1 MASQEDFDNLKKSI
15 ESLKSPVDLILES
28 MADMFEE
35 AESLNRSFIQGRT
48 RLDEMA
54 DAVAR
59 SAAGVIR
66 LGGDAAAASR
76 TMAEIAEGSKR
87 NVIATE
93 EQVSKLFAASTLL
106 ETSSSTLVD
115 NFASVGIEASQI
127 GTNLESSIDY
137 IQSVGLNAKEVMGD
151 VNANMSQMNR
161 YQFEG
166 GVQGLSKMAAQAS
179 MLRFDMKE
187 TFAFAEKVLT
197 PEGAIE
203 TAAGLQRLGVSIGNL
218 TDPFALMNQS
228 LTDPSGLQDSIIKAA
243 KQFTEFDEKTQSFKI
258 NPQGVLMLREIETEA
273 GLSAG
278 SLSKAALAAADLDK
292 RISAISPE
300 IQFEKE
306 EDKQLLANMATMKD
320 GQYVVQLKND
330 QTGIIEQKKL
340 SDLTQDEFDKLKEI
354 QENRPKTLEDI
365 SISQLGVLEN
375 IDASLKSNLAKG
387 TFGVSATPLIRENLT
402 GADRIVGA
410 LAKAV
415 DKSVPESAEI
425 TKSVTGAIDKMRNLF
440 IEKDS
445 GKISNQDFSE
455 KIKVLE
461 ESVINQAKGLGG
473 KGLDALEDILQTA
486 SKNIKG
492 NSGIEKEFRA
502 FANETLGALGQPINA
517 SAQAV
522 KERAQAKPL
531 SESNVLGE
539 TLQSKA
545 SSKQIETTQP
555 KTTNVTNNVTG
566 NIKITIDGPVGA
578 NGLTQQQLTQIF
590 NSEGFKQYVTNLGKD
605 TKGSGVTSY
614 Q

>member
-1 MASQEDFDNLKKSI
+1 MASQEDFENLKKSI
-15 ESLKSPVDLILES
+15 EGIGKPIDRILES
-28 MADMFEE
+28 MGDMFEQ
-35 AESLNRSFIQGRT
+35 AEELNKAFLQGRT
-48 RLDEMA
+48 RMDEMA

-93 EQVSKLFAASTLL
+93 EQVSKLYAATTILGG
-106 ETSSSTLVD
+106 TSKDLVN
-115 NFASVGIEASQI
+115 NFAEVGIEASQI
-127 GTNLESSIDY
+127 GTNLESSIEY
-137 IQSVGLNAKEVMGD
+137 IQSVGLNAKDVMGD
-151 VNANMSQMNR
+151 VNENMSKMNR

-166 GVQGLSKMAAQAS
+166 GVQGMAKMAAQAS
-179 MLRFDMKE
+179 MLRFDMQE
-187 TFAFAEKVLT
+187 TFNFAEKVLT

-243 KQFTEFDEKTQSFKI
+243 KQFTEFDEKTKTFKI
-258 NPQGVLMLREIETEA
+258 NPQGVLMLREIEQEA
-273 GLSAG
+273 GMSAG

-340 SDLTQDEFDKLKEI
+340 SDLTQDEFNKLKEI

-375 IDASLKSNLAKG
+375 MDASLRANLAKG
-387 TFGVSATPLIRENLT
+387 TFGVAATPVIRENLM
-402 GADRIVGA
+402 GADRIMGA

-415 DKSVPESAEI
+415 DKTVPESAEV
-425 TKSVTGAIDKMRNLF
+425 TKSVTGAIDKMRALF
-440 IEKDS
+440 VEKDA
-445 GKISNQDFSE
+445 GKLSQDDFAK
-455 KIKVLE
+455 KIK
-461 ESVINQAKGLGG
+461 
-473 KGLDALEDILQTA
+473 ALEDGILKQAGTLGDKGMEA
-486 SKNIKG
+486 LKDVLEITSKNVKG
-492 NSGIEKEFRA
+492 SSGIEKEFRTY
-502 FANETLGALGQPINA
+502 ANEVLNA
-517 SAQAV
+517 VGRPTAAAEAV
-522 KERAQAKPL
+522 KERANVKPI
-531 SESNVLGE
+531 SDAQILGE
-539 TLQSKA
+539 TIQSKMA
-545 SSKQIETTQP
+545 SKQIETTQP

-566 NIKITIDGPVGA
+566 SIKITIDGPVGA

-590 NSEGFKQYVTNLGKD
+590 NSEGFKQYVATLGKD
-605 TKGSGVTSY
+605 TKGSGVISY

>member
-1 MASQEDFDNLKKSI
+1 MASQEDFENLKKSI
-15 ESLKSPVDLILES
+15 EGIGKPIDRILES
-28 MADMFEE
+28 MGDMFEQ
-35 AESLNRSFIQGRT
+35 AEELNKAFLQGRT
-48 RLDEMA
+48 RMDEMA

-66 LGGDAAAASR
+66 LGGDAASAAT
-76 TMAEIAEGSKR
+76 TMAKIAEGSKR

-93 EQVSKLFAASTLL
+93 EQVSKLYAASKILGT
-106 ETSSSTLVD
+106 ESEVLVE
-115 NFASVGIEASQI
+115 NFANVGIEASQI
-127 GTNLESSIDY
+127 GTNLESSIEY
-137 IQSVGLNAKEVMGD
+137 IQSVGLNAKDVMGD

-166 GVQGLSKMAAQAS
+166 GVQGIAKMAAQAS
-179 MLRFDMKE
+179 MLRFDMQE
-187 TFAFAEKVLT
+187 TFNFAEKVLT

-258 NPQGVLMLREIETEA
+258 NPQGVLTLRNIEQEA
-273 GLSAG
+273 GLTTG

-340 SDLTQDEFDKLKEI
+340 SDLTQDEFNKLKEI

-375 IDASLKSNLAKG
+375 IDASLRANLAKG
-387 TFGVSATPLIRENLT
+387 TFGVAATPVIRENLM
-402 GADRIVGA
+402 GADRIMGA

-415 DKSVPESAEI
+415 DKTVPESAEI
-425 TKSVTGAIDKMRNLF
+425 TKSVTGAIDKMRALF
-440 IEKDS
+440 VEKDA
-445 GKISNQDFSE
+445 GKLSQDDFAK
-455 KIKVLE
+455 KIK
-461 ESVINQAKGLGG
+461 
-473 KGLDALEDILQTA
+473 ALEDGILKQAGTLGDKGMEA
-486 SKNIKG
+486 LKDVLEITSKNVKG
-492 NSGIEKEFRA
+492 SSGIEKEFRTY
-502 FANETLGALGQPINA
+502 ANEVLNA
-517 SAQAV
+517 VGRPTAAAEAV
-522 KERAQAKPL
+522 KERANVKPI
-531 SESNVLGE
+531 SDAQILGE
-539 TLQSKA
+539 TIQSKMA
-545 SSKQIETTQP
+545 SKQIETTQP

-566 NIKITIDGPVGA
+566 SIKITIDGPVGA

-590 NSEGFKQYVTNLGKD
+590 NSEGFKQYVATLGKD
-605 TKGSGVTSY
+605 TKGSGVISY

>member
-1 MASQEDFDNLKKSI
+1 MASQEDFENLKKSI
-15 ESLKSPVDLILES
+15 EGIGKPIDRILES
-28 MADMFEE
+28 MGDMFEQ
-35 AESLNRSFIQGRT
+35 AEELNKAFLQGRT
-48 RLDEMA
+48 RMDEMA

-93 EQVSKLFAASTLL
+93 EQVSKLYAATTILGG
-106 ETSSSTLVD
+106 TSKDLVT
-115 NFASVGIEASQI
+115 NFAEVGIEASQI
-127 GTNLESSIDY
+127 GTNLESSIEY
-137 IQSVGLNAKEVMGD
+137 IQSVGLNAKDVMGD
-151 VNANMSQMNR
+151 VNENMSKMNR

-166 GVQGLSKMAAQAS
+166 GVQGMAKMAAQAS
-179 MLRFDMKE
+179 MLRFDMQE
-187 TFAFAEKVLT
+187 TFNFAEKVLT

-243 KQFTEFDEKTQSFKI
+243 KQFTEFDEKTKTFKI
-258 NPQGVLMLREIETEA
+258 NPQGVLMLREIEQEA
-273 GLSAG
+273 GMSAG
-278 SLSKAALAAADLDK
+278 SLSKAALAAADWDK

-340 SDLTQDEFDKLKEI
+340 SDLTQDEFNKLKEI

-375 IDASLKSNLAKG
+375 MDASLRANLAKG
-387 TFGVSATPLIRENLT
+387 TFGVAATPVIRENLM
-402 GADRIVGA
+402 GADRIMGA

-415 DKSVPESAEI
+415 DKTVPESAEV
-425 TKSVTGAIDKMRNLF
+425 TKSVTGAIDKMRALF
-440 IEKDS
+440 VEKDA
-445 GKISNQDFSE
+445 GKLSQDDFAK
-455 KIKVLE
+455 KIK
-461 ESVINQAKGLGG
+461 
-473 KGLDALEDILQTA
+473 ALEDGILKQAGTLGDKGMEA
-486 SKNIKG
+486 LKDVLEITSKNVKG
-492 NSGIEKEFRA
+492 SSGIEKEFRTY
-502 FANETLGALGQPINA
+502 ANEVLNA
-517 SAQAV
+517 VGRPTAAAEAV
-522 KERAQAKPL
+522 KERANVKPI
-531 SESNVLGE
+531 SDAQILGE
-539 TLQSKA
+539 SIQYKMA
-545 SSKQIETTQP
+545 SKQIETTQP

-566 NIKITIDGPVGA
+566 SIKITIDGPVGA

-590 NSEGFKQYVTNLGKD
+590 NSEGFKQYVATLGKD
-605 TKGSGVTSY
+605 TKGSGVISY

>member
-1 MASQEDFDNLKKSI
+1 MASQEDFENLKKSI
-15 ESLKSPVDLILES
+15 EGIGKPIDRILES
-28 MADMFEE
+28 MGDMFEQ
-35 AESLNRSFIQGRT
+35 AEELNKAFLQGRT
-48 RLDEMA
+48 RMDEMA

-93 EQVSKLFAASTLL
+93 EQVSKLYAATTLL
-106 ETSSSTLVD
+106 GGTSKDLVN
-115 NFASVGIEASQI
+115 NFAEVGIEASQI
-127 GTNLESSIDY
+127 GTNLESSIEY
-137 IQSVGLNAKEVMGD
+137 IQSVGLNAKDVMGD
-151 VNANMSQMNR
+151 VNENMSKMNR

-166 GVQGLSKMAAQAS
+166 GVQGMAKMAAQAS
-179 MLRFDMKE
+179 MLRFDMQE
-187 TFAFAEKVLT
+187 TFNFAEKVLT

-243 KQFTEFDEKTQSFKI
+243 KQFTEFDEKTKTFKI
-258 NPQGVLMLREIETEA
+258 NPQGVLMLKEIEQEA
-273 GLSAG
+273 GMSAG

-340 SDLTQDEFDKLKEI
+340 SDLTQDEFNKLKEI

-375 IDASLKSNLAKG
+375 IDASLRANLAKG
-387 TFGVSATPLIRENLT
+387 TFGVAATPVIRENLM
-402 GADRIVGA
+402 GADRIMGA

-415 DKSVPESAEI
+415 DKTVPESAEI
-425 TKSVTGAIDKMRNLF
+425 TKSVTGAIDKMRALF
-440 IEKDS
+440 VEKDA
-445 GKISNQDFSE
+445 GKLSQDDFAK
-455 KIKVLE
+455 KIK
-461 ESVINQAKGLGG
+461 
-473 KGLDALEDILQTA
+473 ALEDGILKQAGTLGDKGMEA
-486 SKNIKG
+486 LKDVLEITSKNVKG
-492 NSGIEKEFRA
+492 SSGIEKEFRTY
-502 FANETLGALGQPINA
+502 ANEVLNA
-517 SAQAV
+517 VGRPTAAAEAV
-522 KERAQAKPL
+522 KERANVKPI
-531 SESNVLGE
+531 SDAQILGE
-539 TLQSKA
+539 TIQSKMA
-545 SSKQIETTQP
+545 SKQIETTQP

-566 NIKITIDGPVGA
+566 SIKITIDGPVGA

-590 NSEGFKQYVTNLGKD
+590 NSEGFKQYVATLGKD
-605 TKGSGVTSY
+605 TKGSGVISY